1 MDPITCSIGDHGTF
15 TSTTG
20 QFDVLISRYLPAS
33 PAGLRAIVAE
43 RSEVDYSD
51 VRDVS
56 ALLLI
61 LGELDGLVAA

>member
-1 MDPITCSIGDHGTF
+1 MDLIKCSIAGHGNY

-33 PAGLRAIVAE
+33 PARLRVVLAE
-43 RSEVDYSD
+43 RNEIDYSD